1 MGKDDGADVAAL
13 HDHSAFGGKLLLQA
27 DHPGANGG
35 KDTHTG
41 GRIGDR
47 VIADEAGYV
56 LVVEEDTIFL
66 FAGLGGGGAVDDH
79 PLPHLDGRRPGQSCH
94 GVAVVR
100 RCSQFQGQRGHGAI
114 HGARLEVEQTKM
126 PGQMPGDGA
135 LSRTGRA
142 INGDDD
148 LAAGLKSAQR
158 AICKTHARFFVS

>member
-1 MGKDDGADVAAL
+1 M
-13 HDHSAFGGKLLLQA
+13 QA

-66 FAGLGGGGAVDDH
+66 FAGLGGGGVRFAGFQA
-79 PLPHLDGRRPGQSCH
+79 DGGFSGQALEARTL
-94 GVAVVR
+94 V
-100 RCSQFQGQRGHGAI
+100 QRQVQTKRLEGEGAI